1 MSQFRRWPPHAISTS
16 ASAEASLTSRHAST
30 MLRYPPS
37 ISSSEGTRL
46 FCECARIWQNEY
58 DLVTR
63 NQPLYRRGT
72 FFRDQQSR
80 LPALQ
85 CSHDHPPSR
94 GAHTKELA
102 VSTCEA
108 ARSSRWPAMVV
119 RCALATALNG
129 PGQYARVRA
138 TFATADSCLAN
149 LPRSSR
155 GCCTAESANMSID
168 EMVPDRHVFRAAVM
182 PASCL
187 SSTSRCG
194 ALFLIQ

>member
-1 MSQFRRWPPHAISTS
+1 MAATRGIDGCLRGGLVDVP
-16 ASAEASLTSRHAST
+16 ST

-37 ISSSEGTRL
+37 ISSSIGTRP
-46 FCECARIWQNEY
+46 FCECARIWQSEY

-63 NQPLYRRGT
+63 NQPLYGRRT

-108 ARSSRWPAMVV
+108 AHSFRWPAMVV
-119 RCALATALNG
+119 RCALATALVST
-129 PGQYARVRA
+129 PEFALLSQRLTHASRHALPMSRRPPRLSLPTCQSTRRWRIRTYSVRQ
-138 TFATADSCLAN
+138 SCQHHA
-149 LPRSSR
+149 
-155 GCCTAESANMSID
+155 
-168 EMVPDRHVFRAAVM
+168 
-182 PASCL
+182 
-187 SSTSRCG
+187 
-194 ALFLIQ
+194 

>member
-1 MSQFRRWPPHAISTS
+1 MLVPYAGFRFEPVSTV
-16 ASAEASLTSRHAST
+16 AATREIDECLRGGLVDVPST

-37 ISSSEGTRL
+37 ISSSVGTL
-46 FCECARIWQNEY
+46 FCECARIWQSEY

-63 NQPLYRRGT
+63 NQPLFGRGT

-108 ARSSRWPAMVV
+108 ARSFRWSVMVTRYV
-119 RCALATALNG
+119 LATALVS
-129 PGQYARVRA
+129 AAERA
-138 TFATADSCLAN
+138 LLSQRLT
-149 LPRSSR
+149 
-155 GCCTAESANMSID
+155 
-168 EMVPDRHVFRAAVM
+168 H
-182 PASCL
+182 AS
-187 SSTSRCG
+187 
-194 ALFLIQ
+194 

>member
-1 MSQFRRWPPHAISTS
+1 MAGFEPVSTV
-16 ASAEASLTSRHAST
+16 AATRGVDECLRGGLVDVPST

-37 ISSSEGTRL
+37 ISSSVGTRS
-46 FCECARIWQNEY
+46 FCECARIWQGEY

-63 NQPLYRRGT
+63 NQPLFGRGT

-108 ARSSRWPAMVV
+108 ARSSRWSTMVM
-119 RCALATALNG
+119 RYALATALVNAAMFELL
-129 PGQYARVRA
+129 PQRCHHASRA
-138 TFATADSCLAN
+138 PPQGSRWT
-149 LPRSSR
+149 PRSPVPMCQPSR
-155 GCCTAESANMSID
+155 
-168 EMVPDRHVFRAAVM
+168 
-182 PASCL
+182 
-187 SSTSRCG
+187 
-194 ALFLIQ
+194 